1 MGGKDGSLNVDIKP
15 EQAKALCDEFKSAS
29 KKCRTHAVVGK
40 MLGGN
45 CGGAGKDG
53 KDFCDGA
60 PTHLV
65 NLCKA
70 EKLKCK
76 TTSKEE
82 AKQKACWEKKMKEL
96 KDMANRG
103 SGSGAKKPQGSG
115 SGSTGGSGSSI
126 CSIAL
131 NAMRDMMKGI
141 DMKKEITKERL
152 KGLCLGYSSMGQMA
166 AQLANCKNDELK
178 KGLANAKKLCPP
190 KQTGSGSGAKKPMT
204 TKKADASQMCAEA
217 LKKLSGFRTIQDVK
231 KVSVFKK
238 AALCSVYSQVSTIKR
253 AALKQMCSKSTEL
266 KQALAVADA
275 LCGAKKPMATKK
287 PGSTGSGSGYVT
299 RIVQK
304 KRVVAT
310 QGISI
315 DLTLPTYYKV
325 KADYEVA
332 FLTASGA
339 RKADSTVKYTR
350 VAPKSG
356 GRRLA
361 EGTSVATW
369 VLGFDNDYQATAAQA
384 KVSSAKFTEHVAK
397 AAGVKV
403 EAAKATVKVFE
414 VKVTEKVVGSGS
426 GKGKPGAGSGSG
438 GKGKPG
444 AGSGSGGKGKPGA
457 GGLRIRSPNACI
469 ELGSDVKIK
478 RVGDGKLGFD
488 ANVHVNGAV
497 DVKKL
502 YIDGMSIEDIVRK
515 LVAEAL
521 KNK

>member
-131 NAMRDMMKGI
+131 TTMRDMMKGI

-166 AQLANCKNDELK
+166 AQLANCKNDELR

-287 PGSTGSGSGYVT
+287 PGSTGSGSGKDAGKDGKDAFVAALGDCPVLRKFYEANKGKDGSLNVDIKPEQAKALCDEFKSASKKCRT
-299 RIVQK
+299 HAVVGKMLGGNCGGAGKDGKDFCDEAPPQLVKLCKAEQLKCKNYSKEEAKQKACWEKKWGSSRLWRIVDQ
-304 KRVVAT
+304 
-310 QGISI
+310 
-315 DLTLPTYYKV
+315 
-325 KADYEVA
+325 
-332 FLTASGA
+332 
-339 RKADSTVKYTR
+339 
-350 VAPKSG
+350 
-356 GRRLA
+356 
-361 EGTSVATW
+361 
-369 VLGFDNDYQATAAQA
+369 
-384 KVSSAKFTEHVAK
+384 
-397 AAGVKV
+397 
-403 EAAKATVKVFE
+403 
-414 VKVTEKVVGSGS
+414 
-426 GKGKPGAGSGSG
+426 
-438 GKGKPG
+438 
-444 AGSGSGGKGKPGA
+444 
-457 GGLRIRSPNACI
+457 
-469 ELGSDVKIK
+469 
-478 RVGDGKLGFD
+478 
-488 ANVHVNGAV
+488 
-497 DVKKL
+497 
-502 YIDGMSIEDIVRK
+502 
-515 LVAEAL
+515 
-521 KNK
+521 